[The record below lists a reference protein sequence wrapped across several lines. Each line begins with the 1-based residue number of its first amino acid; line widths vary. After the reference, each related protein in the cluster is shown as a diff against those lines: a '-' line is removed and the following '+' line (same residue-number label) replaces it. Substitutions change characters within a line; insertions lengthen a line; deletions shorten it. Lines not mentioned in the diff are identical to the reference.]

1 MWKAWW
7 RESKAASV
15 EPFWRRLSSS
25 GGRGWDRFSGT
36 NPVTHPS
43 APQTSPTTPLSL
55 RFHLKIYMSRDE
67 RFHTM
72 RCDHHTSA
80 HMKQCIIHQ
89 RLCDNIHLKN
99 SALCTMEWFK
109 SMMLCNL
116 KNILSHMC
124 CTFVCLFVCAGGT
137 FGFSHWSLHG
147 SHWPKLPVAA
157 LLGSSLVNT
166 SLSCT
171 CGSVMHLQPRGFL
184 WPLQSTFP
192 RKPSDLS
199 ITVPQDTQQGFYT
212 QPVLFDFR
220 FLSRWLT
227 LCF

>member
-43 APQTSPTTPLSL
+43 APQTSPTTLLSL

-67 RFHTM
+67 RFHTV
-72 RCDHHTSA
+72 RCDRHTSA
-80 HMKQCIIHQ
+80 RMKQCIIHQ
-89 RLCDNIHLKN
+89 RLCDNILLKN
-99 SALCTMEWFK
+99 SALRTTEWLK
-109 SMMLCNL
+109 SMVLCNL
-116 KNILSHMC
+116 KNVLSDMC
-124 CTFVCLFVCAGGT
+124 CTFVCLFVCTRGT
-137 FGFSHWSLHG
+137 FGFAHWSFSKSHVVSPTGLSFLWLH
-147 SHWPKLPVAA
+147 SLAAHWSTQASAA
-157 LLGSSLVNT
+157 LVDLW
-166 SLSCT
+166 CT
-171 CGSVMHLQPRGFL
+171 YSQEAFF
-184 WPLQSTFP
+184 WPLQSTFS

-220 FLSRWLT
+220 FLTR
-227 LCF
+227 